1 MRIKLLISS
10 LAVLFFAY
18 QANATEILLP
28 DTNDTGGFFDNAAVP
43 AKIIKAKH
51 EFNESNLRGALII
64 YREVLEIEP
73 ENSTAL
79 YWTARCHYGLKKYDL
94 AKRYLTKAVEAD
106 AKAADNIDFF
116 YGKIH
121 HRLAELDEAIASYQK
136 FLDKSGSKS
145 ALDEEDAAQFMAQ
158 CKYAKEMMAN
168 PVNVT
173 IANMGTEVNTRFDEY
188 APAVTANGKRLYF
201 TSRRSTSV
209 GGEIDE
215 GGDYKFFEDVYY
227 TAWSD
232 EKESWANSRGVDGEV
247 NTATYDAILSIAPD
261 GNQMYVYRNNQNS
274 AGDIFVALYD
284 VHEDSWRA
292 PMKLPKPVNTSYF
305 ESSVSITSDGE
316 KLYFISERPEGNGQG
331 DIYVS
336 SKVGADGWSKPKNLG
351 KVINTELDEKF
362 VFIHPNGKTLY
373 FASNGHQTLG
383 GYDIF
388 RSEFVNG
395 QWSIPLNLGYPINT
409 VNEESTFSLTSNNKT
424 LFIAAEYGD
433 ALGERDI
440 YQVDVSNYDLLSK
453 GYEKSSY
460 ATLILN
466 VQDAAGKNVKGAQV
480 RIMLAVGSQR
490 ILVDEKTDK
499 LGNVRVNLPGGVT
512 YKVEAISKK
521 MAATKEIT
529 MTMNKTGET
538 VVKENI
544 QFN

>member
-1 MRIKLLISS
+1 MRIKLLISC
-10 LAVLFFAY
+10 LAVLFFAF

-73 ENSTAL
+73 DNATAL

-106 AKAADNIDFF
+106 SKAADNIDFF

-121 HRLAELDEAIASYQK
+121 HRLAELDEAITSYQK

-145 ALDEEDAAQFMAQ
+145 ALDEEDAVQFMAQ

-168 PVNVT
+168 PVDVT
-173 IANMGTEVNTRFDEY
+173 ITNMGTEVNTRFDEY

-227 TAWSD
+227 TEWKDDKDSWS
-232 EKESWANSRGVDGEV
+232 NSRGVDGEV

-274 AGDIFVALYD
+274 AGDIFVASYD

-316 KLYFISERPEGNGQG
+316 KLYFISERPEGKGQG

-383 GYDIF
+383 SYDIF

-395 QWSIPLNLGYPINT
+395 QWSIPVNLGYPINT
-409 VNEESTFSLTSNNKT
+409 VNEESTFSMTSNNKT
-424 LFIAAEYGD
+424 LFVAAEYAD

-460 ATLILN
+460 ATLILT
-466 VQDAAGKNVKGAQV
+466 VQDADGKNVKGAQV
-480 RIMLAVGSQR
+480 RISLAVGSQR

-499 LGNVRVNLPGGVT
+499 LGNIRVNLPGGAT
-512 YKVEAISKK
+512 YKIEAIAKK
-521 MAATKEIT
+521 MTASKNVT
-529 MTMNKTGET
+529 MTMNKNGET
-538 VVKENI
+538 VIKEKI
-544 QFN
+544 QFK